1 MSTSVGTE
9 ISDVKHPR
17 LMLRIENGL
26 RILTRPLATVGVLGM
41 LLAAGA
47 TVVDVLLRWLVNS
60 GIVALNEITSM
71 AFAIAITSCLPAGL
85 AGGVNLKIDVLARWF
100 KGRLGAWLDVF
111 GAFSLLFFFALLA
124 QQVLIHADN
133 LAREGRTTIILGWPQ
148 APFLYVVVML
158 LAFSTLVQAVVT
170 INSVCRAIA
179 CRDEENRIDRI
190 IQWIA
195 LGLAICVMA
204 VSVYGA
210 LNFAGLSRWSSSN
223 PGATVVISFVI
234 LWVFMLLLMP
244 LAAVTGII
252 GIVGTALFIG
262 VAPAMSAFATE
273 ATGLLTNS
281 QLATLPLFLMMGSFA
296 TVAGLADDLY
306 RLSHVLFSRWRGG
319 LAYATIGSCAGFGA
333 LTGSSLATA
342 ATIGR
347 VAIPEMESRGY
358 SPALATGVCAAGGTL
373 GPLVPPGSGPLILFA
388 LLTEASIGQ
397 LFVASVGPAVLA
409 VLLYL
414 LTVMIYVRVSPA
426 SVPRMTEGTSPE
438 ELWAAIRRC
447 IGVGVLVF
455 GVMGGLY
462 FGVFTDIES
471 AAVGAIGAFLF
482 AVWRGRFTQG
492 SFFEVMVETTTTTAL
507 VYGLI
512 IGAQVF
518 SFFVSVS
525 ALTESITSFIAS
537 LHWSNLALMALI
549 LLGYLLLGTV
559 MESFAVMII
568 TVPIITPLVINM
580 GYDIIWWGIAMLCV
594 VETGLIHPPFGLN
607 VIVLKG
613 ISPKTSLWT
622 IYKGVA
628 PFVVSDLIKLVL
640 LVLFPAIALW
650 LPHSMGR

>member
-1 MSTSVGTE
+1 VSTSLGAGVTGAE
-9 ISDVKHPR
+9 PH
-17 LMLRIENGL
+17 LMLRVESVL
-26 RILTRPLATVGVLGM
+26 RVLTRPLATLGVLGM
-41 LLAAGA
+41 LIAAGA
-47 TVVDVLLRWLVNS
+47 TVIDVLLRWLANS
-60 GIVALNEITSM
+60 GVIALNEITSM
-71 AFAIAITSCLPAGL
+71 AFAIAITACLPAGL
-85 AGGVNLKIDVLARWF
+85 AGGVNLKIDVLSRWLR
-100 KGRLGAWLDVF
+100 GRLGAWLDAI
-111 GAFSLLFFFALLA
+111 GGLALLIFFALLA
-124 QQVLIHADN
+124 QQVLVHADN

-148 APFLYVVVML
+148 APFMYVVVAL

-170 INSVCRAIA
+170 LNAVTRALT
-179 CRDEENRIDRI
+179 CRDVETTADRVLRYVAI
-190 IQWIA
+190 
-195 LGLAICVMA
+195 GLAVVFVA
-204 VSVYGA
+204 TLTYGVVH
-210 LNFAGLSRWSSSN
+210 FASLSSWSAKS
-223 PGATVVISFVI
+223 PGTTVVIAFGV

-244 LAAVTGII
+244 LAAVTGLI
-252 GIVGTALFIG
+252 GIIGTALFIG
-262 VAPAMSAFATE
+262 FPPAMSAFATE

-296 TVAGLADDLY
+296 AVAGLADDLY
-306 RLSHVLFSRWRGG
+306 RLSHVVFGRWRGG

-347 VAIPEMESRGY
+347 VAIPEMEQRGY

-414 LTVMIYVRVSPA
+414 LTILIYVHVSPA
-426 SVPRMTEGTSPE
+426 SVPKMTVAATAE
-438 ELWAAIRRC
+438 EVRAALKRC

-471 AAVGAIGAFLF
+471 AAVGAFGAFGF
-482 AVWRGRFTQG
+482 AVWRGRLNRG
-492 SFFEVMVETTTTTAL
+492 AFFEVMVETTTTTAL

-525 ALTESITSFIAS
+525 ALTESITGFIAS
-537 LHWSNLALMALI
+537 LHWNNVALMGVI

-568 TVPIITPLVINM
+568 TVPIITPLVVSM

-628 PFVVSDLIKLVL
+628 PFVVADLVKLVL
-640 LVLFPAIALW
+640 LVLFPIITLW

>member
-1 MSTSVGTE
+1 A
-9 ISDVKHPR
+9 I
-17 LMLRIENGL
+17 
-26 RILTRPLATVGVLGM
+26 
-41 LLAAGA
+41 LLAAC
-47 TVVDVLLRWLVNS
+47 VV
-60 GIVALNEITSM
+60 G
-71 AFAIAITSCLPAGL
+71 IAIYGA
-85 AGGVNLKIDVLARWF
+85 VN
-100 KGRLGAWLDVF
+100 
-111 GAFSLLFFFALLA
+111 FSGMSSWASK
-124 QQVLIHADN
+124 N
-133 LAREGRTTIILGWPQ
+133 PG
-148 APFLYVVVML
+148 
-158 LAFSTLVQAVVT
+158 SAVV
-170 INSVCRAIA
+170 IA
-179 CRDEENRIDRI
+179 F
-190 IQWIA
+190 
-195 LGLAICVMA
+195 GV
-204 VSVYGA
+204 
-210 LNFAGLSRWSSSN
+210 
-223 PGATVVISFVI
+223 

-244 LAAVTGII
+244 LAAVTGLI
-252 GIVGTALFIG
+252 GIVGTSLFIG
-262 VAPAMSAFATE
+262 AAPAMSAFATE

-296 TVAGLADDLY
+296 AVAGLADDLY
-306 RLSHVLFSRWRGG
+306 RLSHVLFGRWRGG

-397 LFVASVGPAVLA
+397 LFVASVGPAFLA
-409 VLLYL
+409 VALYF
-414 LTVMIYVRVSPA
+414 LTVTLYVRFSPS
-426 SVPRMTEGTSPE
+426 SVPAASGALDKA
-438 ELWAAIRRC
+438 ELYAALRRC
-447 IGVGVLVF
+447 IGVAVLVF

-471 AAVGAIGAFLF
+471 AAVGAIGAFIF
-482 AVWRGRFTQG
+482 TVWRGRLNRA
-492 SFFEVMVETTTTTAL
+492 SFFDVMVETTTTTAL

-525 ALTESITSFIAS
+525 ALTESITSFLAS
-537 LHWSNLALMALI
+537 LHWNKVALMGLI
-549 LLGYLLLGTV
+549 LAGYLLLGTV

-568 TVPIITPLVINM
+568 TVPIITPLVTGM

-613 ISPKTSLWT
+613 ISPKTSIWT

-628 PFVVSDLIKLVL
+628 PFVVSDLIKLAL

-650 LPHSMGR
+650 LPHSMSR